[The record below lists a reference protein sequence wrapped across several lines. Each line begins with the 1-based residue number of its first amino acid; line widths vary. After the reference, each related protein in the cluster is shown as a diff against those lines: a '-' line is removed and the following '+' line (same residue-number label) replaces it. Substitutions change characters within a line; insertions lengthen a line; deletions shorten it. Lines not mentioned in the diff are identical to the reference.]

1 MNPLQLFARRTLIL
15 IGVLTWAIA
24 VGDSAQATSPNVL
37 FIPVDDLNHWVGYTG
52 RNPQCKTPN
61 IDRLS
66 KLGVSF
72 TNAHC
77 AAPACGPSRASLWSG
92 IRPHSS
98 GCYLNADPWKRHIA
112 EGLNLNAHFKKNGY
126 YTAAMGKTYHS
137 SSGGLKNVY
146 ASEWDEYPPTKR
158 GNSAGRGPTK
168 YEGFHE
174 PLPLDLQDTDLPD
187 WHTVDFC
194 IDRMNQKRDKPF
206 FIACGMIKPHL
217 PWAVPRKY
225 YELYPRDEIQLPPHL
240 DGDLSD
246 LPLAGVKMAGAEKDH
261 AKFLK
266 SGRWKDAVQ
275 SYLATIAYVDM
286 NIGRLLDAYEASPER
301 DNTII
306 VFWGD
311 HGWHLGEKQHWR
323 KFALWEEATRTP
335 FICVAPRVTKP
346 GTICDR
352 PVDFMSIYPTLCEL
366 AGIDAPSHLEGE
378 SIAGLLRNPASE
390 WDGVALTTHGYRNHA
405 IRDQRY
411 RYIRYQDGSEELY
424 DHDNDPYEFANLAGD
439 AKLTAV
445 KQRLAAHLPVKQ
457 KSPTKTGAAKKN
469 NAAKKTGT
477 AKKTGARSAK
487 AVAP

>member
-1 MNPLQLFARRTLIL
+1 MNPIQLVSRRAFLFSLVVLLWTLNP
-15 IGVLTWAIA
+15 GQ
-24 VGDSAQATSPNVL
+24 SASAKPPNVL

-61 IDRLS
+61 IDRLAAM
-66 KLGVSF
+66 GVSF

-77 AAPACGPSRASLWSG
+77 AAPACGPSRAALWSG
-92 IRPHSS
+92 IRPHTS
-98 GCYLNADPWKRHIA
+98 GCYVNADPWKRHIK
-112 EGLNLNAHFKKNGY
+112 EGLNVNAHFRKNGY

-137 SSGGLKNVY
+137 SASGLKSVY
-146 ASEWDEYPPTKR
+146 ASEWDEYPPTTR
-158 GNSAGRGPTK
+158 ENSAGRAPTK

-174 PLPLDLQDTDLPD
+174 PLPLDLQDKDLPD

-194 IDRMNQKRDKPF
+194 IDRMKQDRDKPF
-206 FIACGMIKPHL
+206 FIACGLIKPHL

-225 YELYPRDEIQLPPHL
+225 YEMYPREDVQLPPHRDDDL
-240 DGDLSD
+240 DD
-246 LPLAGVKMAGAEKDH
+246 LPKAGVRMAGAEKDH
-261 AKFLK
+261 AKFLR

-286 NIGRLLDAYEASPER
+286 NVGRLLDAYETSPER

-335 FICVAPRVTKP
+335 FIWVAPGVTKP

-366 AGIDAPSHLEGE
+366 AALQPPKHLEGK
-378 SIAGLLRNPASE
+378 SIVPLLKDPNTK
-390 WDGVALTTHGYRNHA
+390 WDGVALTTHGYLNHA
-405 IRDQRY
+405 IRDGRY
-411 RYIRYQDGSEELY
+411 RYIRYADGSEELY
-424 DHDNDPYEFANLAGD
+424 DHKDDPYEFTNLAGHTEM
-439 AKLTAV
+439 AAIK
-445 KQRLAAHLPVKQ
+445 KRLAAHLPKEN
-457 KSPTKTGAAKKN
+457 KKPKPTRK
-469 NAAKKTGT
+469 
-477 AKKTGARSAK
+477 
-487 AVAP
+487 

>member
-1 MNPLQLFARRTLIL
+1 MKSKRPSRRTAFVLVIL
-15 IGVLTWAIA
+15 LSTLNSGL
-24 VGDSAQATSPNVL
+24 SATAKSLNVL

-61 IDRLS
+61 IDRLAAM
-66 KLGVSF
+66 GVSF

-77 AAPACGPSRASLWSG
+77 AAPACGPSRAALWSG

-98 GCYLNADPWKRHIA
+98 GCYVNGDPWKRHIK
-112 EGLNLNAHFKKNGY
+112 EGLNLNAHFRKNGY

-137 SSGGLKNVY
+137 SASGMKSVY
-146 ASEWDEYPPTKR
+146 ASEWDEYPPTTR
-158 GNSAGRGPTK
+158 ENSAGRAPTK
-168 YEGFHE
+168 FEGYHE
-174 PLPLDLQDTDLPD
+174 PLPLDLHDKDLPD

-194 IDRMNQKRDKPF
+194 IDRMNQERDKPF
-206 FIACGMIKPHL
+206 FIACGLIKPHL

-225 YELYPRDEIQLPPHL
+225 YEMYPRENVRLPPHRNDDL
-240 DGDLSD
+240 DD
-246 LPLAGVKMAGAEKDH
+246 LPKAGVRMAGPEKDH

-286 NIGRLLDAYEASPER
+286 NVGRLLDAYEASPQR

-335 FICVAPRVTKP
+335 FIWVAPGVTKP

-366 AGIDAPSHLEGE
+366 ATLKPPEHLEGK
-378 SIAGLLRNPASE
+378 SIVPLLENPKSS
-390 WDGVALTTHGYRNHA
+390 WDGVALTTHGYLNHA
-405 IRDQRY
+405 IRDGRY
-411 RYIRYQDGSEELY
+411 RYIRYADGTEELY
-424 DHDNDPYEFANLAGD
+424 DHKNDSYEFTNLAGSTD
-439 AKLTAV
+439 MVAV
-445 KQRLAAHLPVKQ
+445 KEELAAHLPKIN
-457 KSPTKTGAAKKN
+457 KKPTKTTPTKKN
-469 NAAKKTGT
+469 RKE
-477 AKKTGARSAK
+477 
-487 AVAP
+487 

>member
-1 MNPLQLFARRTLIL
+1 MNSKRPVSRIAFLLPLLIL
-15 IGVLTWAIA
+15 LCTLNSGLP
-24 VGDSAQATSPNVL
+24 ATAKSPNVL

-61 IDRLS
+61 IDRLAAM
-66 KLGVSF
+66 GVSF

-77 AAPACGPSRASLWSG
+77 AAPACGPSRAALWSG
-92 IRPHSS
+92 IRPHTS
-98 GCYLNADPWKRHIA
+98 GCYVNGDPWKRHIK

-137 SSGGLKNVY
+137 SASGLKSVY
-146 ASEWDEYPPTKR
+146 ASEWDEYPPTTR
-158 GNSAGRGPTK
+158 ENSAGRGPTK
-168 YEGFHE
+168 YEGYHE
-174 PLPLDLQDTDLPD
+174 PLPLILHDKDLPD

-194 IDRMNQKRDKPF
+194 IDRMTQERDKPF
-206 FIACGMIKPHL
+206 FIACGLIKPHL

-225 YELYPRDEIQLPPHL
+225 YEMYPREDVQLPPHREDDL
-240 DGDLSD
+240 DD
-246 LPLAGVKMAGAEKDH
+246 LPKAGVRMAGPEKDH

-286 NIGRLLDAYEASPER
+286 NVGRLLDAYEASPQR

-335 FICVAPRVTKP
+335 FIWVAPGVTKP

-366 AGIDAPSHLEGE
+366 ATLALPKHLEGK
-378 SIAGLLRNPASE
+378 SIVPLLENPKSK
-390 WDGVALTTHGYRNHA
+390 WDGVALTTHGYLNHA
-405 IRDQRY
+405 IRDGRY
-411 RYIRYQDGSEELY
+411 RYIRYADGSEELY
-424 DHDNDPYEFANLAGD
+424 DHKNDPYEFTNLAGD
-439 AKLTAV
+439 NDMAAIKEKLAV
-445 KQRLAAHLPVKQ
+445 HLPK
-457 KSPTKTGAAKKN
+457 KNKKPTKTKPANKNQKK
-469 NAAKKTGT
+469 
-477 AKKTGARSAK
+477 
-487 AVAP
+487 

>member
-1 MNPLQLFARRTLIL
+1 MNPIQLVSRRAFLFSLVVLLWTLNP
-15 IGVLTWAIA
+15 GQ
-24 VGDSAQATSPNVL
+24 SASAEPPNVL

-61 IDRLS
+61 IDRLAAM
-66 KLGVSF
+66 GVSF

-77 AAPACGPSRASLWSG
+77 AAPACGPSRAALWSG
-92 IRPHSS
+92 IRPHTS
-98 GCYLNADPWKRHIA
+98 GCYVNADPWKRHIK
-112 EGLNLNAHFKKNGY
+112 EGLNVNAHFRKNGY

-137 SSGGLKNVY
+137 SASGLNSVY
-146 ASEWDEYPPTKR
+146 ASEWDEYPPTTR
-158 GNSAGRGPTK
+158 ENSAGRAPTK

-174 PLPLDLQDTDLPD
+174 PLPLDLQDKDLPD

-194 IDRMNQKRDKPF
+194 IDRMKQDRDKPF
-206 FIACGMIKPHL
+206 FIACGLIKPHL

-225 YELYPRDEIQLPPHL
+225 YEMYPREDVQLPPHRDDDL
-240 DGDLSD
+240 DD
-246 LPLAGVKMAGAEKDH
+246 LPKAGVRMAGAEKDH
-261 AKFLK
+261 AKFLR

-286 NIGRLLDAYEASPER
+286 NVGRLLDAYETSPER

-335 FICVAPRVTKP
+335 FIWVAPGVTKP

-366 AGIDAPSHLEGE
+366 AALQPPKHLEGK
-378 SIAGLLRNPASE
+378 SIVPLLKDPHTR
-390 WDGVALTTHGYRNHA
+390 WDGVALTTHGYLNHA
-405 IRDQRY
+405 IRDGRY
-411 RYIRYQDGSEELY
+411 RYIRYADGSEELY
-424 DHDNDPYEFANLAGD
+424 DHKDDPYEFTNLAGHTEM
-439 AKLTAV
+439 AAIK
-445 KQRLAAHLPVKQ
+445 KRLAAHLPKEN
-457 KSPTKTGAAKKN
+457 KKPKPTRK
-469 NAAKKTGT
+469 
-477 AKKTGARSAK
+477 
-487 AVAP
+487 